1 MLNTCSKHK
10 KNIILNSQ
18 LVVQMDSNH
27 LCQWYH
33 LCLCS
38 H

>member
-18 LVVQMDSNH
+18 LVVQMD
-27 LCQWYH
+27 
-33 LCLCS
+33 
-38 H
+38 